1 MAAEAQLDVDALY
14 GALDQ
19 KRKRLD
25 ISWRQVAVAAAV
37 SPSTF
42 TRMKDG
48 KRPDVDSFAR
58 LVEWLGVSADK
69 FLLPVQ
75 GRRTKKPPETMSEI
89 SAFLRASKDLSPRSV
104 EALEDIIRAAYER
117 LRNE

>member
-1 MAAEAQLDVDALY
+1 MTDAQLDVDALM

-19 KRKRLD
+19 KRKRLNF
-25 ISWRQVAVAAAV
+25 SWRQVAAAADV

-42 TRMKDG
+42 TRMTHG

-58 LVEWLGVSADK
+58 LVEWLGVSADR
-69 FLLPVQ
+69 FLLPVRARS
-75 GRRTKKPPETMSEI
+75 GKKKPEVLSEI
-89 SAFLRASKDLSPRSV
+89 SAFLRASKDLSPKSV

-117 LRNE
+117 LRQE